1 MKNLKILSMNLGKA
15 FVPIKD
21 NSKREYITNY
31 ISHEDYSI
39 IMLQGNI
46 LTSNI
51 DFSKLDYNAINY
63 RNRMALLYDKDLKGY
78 DIDFK
83 SKVVSSTIMFN
94 SGPMA
99 WINVN
104 CDNPKNMKDVYKV
117 CEAYSNPNTEHVV
130 KTRIVAG
137 RFPREVDTDSFCDMF
152 DLEDISTL
160 VGAMSHSK
168 NNREMLN
175 HFFIS
180 RNLEALNVHKL
191 VGMTEVSKIGE
202 AYPIEAV
209 LTYKLKR

>member
-1 MKNLKILSMNLGKA
+1 MKNLRILSMNLGKT
-15 FVPIKD
+15 FIPVKD
-21 NSKREYITNY
+21 KSKREYITNY
-31 ISHEDYSI
+31 INHEGYSI
-39 IMLQGNI
+39 VMLQGNT

-94 SGPMA
+94 KGPMA

-104 CDNPKNMKDVYKV
+104 CDNPNNMEDVYKV
-117 CEAYSNPNTEHVV
+117 CEAYNNPNTEHVL

-137 RFPREVDTDSFCDMF
+137 RFPREVDTNQFCDMF
-152 DLEDISTL
+152 DLDDISTL
-160 VGAMSHSK
+160 VGGMSHAK

-191 VGMTEVSKIGE
+191 VGMTEVSKVGE

-209 LTYKLKR
+209 LTYKKTR

>member
-1 MKNLKILSMNLGKA
+1 MKNLKILSMNLGRG

-21 NSKREYITNY
+21 KGKREYLRDFIKE
-31 ISHEDYSI
+31 EDYDI
-39 IMLQGNI
+39 VMLQGNI

-63 RNRMALLYDKDLKGY
+63 KNRMALLYDKNLIGY
-78 DIDFK
+78 GIAFK
-83 SKVVSSTIMFN
+83 SKVVSSTIMYN
-94 SGPMA
+94 KGPIA
-99 WINVN
+99 CINVN
-104 CDNPKNMKDVYKV
+104 CDNSKNMEDVYKV
-117 CEAYSNPNTEHVV
+117 CEAYSNPNAIHTL

-137 RFPREVDTDSFCDMF
+137 RFPREVDTNEFCDAF

-160 VGAMSHSK
+160 VGQKTHAK

-180 RNLEALNVHKL
+180 RNLGCMNIHKL

-202 AYPIEAV
+202 AYPIEVTLKKV
-209 LTYKLKR
+209 LK

>member
-1 MKNLKILSMNLGKA
+1 MKNLKILSMNLGKT
-15 FVPIKD
+15 FIPVKD
-21 NSKREYITNY
+21 KSKREYITNY
-31 ISHEDYSI
+31 INHEGYSI
-39 IMLQGNI
+39 VMLQGNT

-94 SGPMA
+94 KGPMA

-104 CDNPKNMKDVYKV
+104 CDNPNNMEDVYKV
-117 CEAYSNPNTEHVV
+117 CEAYSNPNAIHTL

-137 RFPREVDTDSFCDMF
+137 RFPREVDTNEFCDAF

-160 VGAMSHSK
+160 VGQETYVK

-180 RNLEALNVHKL
+180 RNLEAESVHKL

-202 AYPIEAV
+202 AYPIEVTLKKV
-209 LTYKLKR
+209 LK

>member
-1 MKNLKILSMNLGKA
+1 MKNLKILSMNLGYG
-15 FVPIKD
+15 FIPVKD
-21 NSKREYITNY
+21 KSKREYITNY
-31 ISHEDYSI
+31 INHEGYSI
-39 IMLQGNI
+39 VMLQGNT

-94 SGPMA
+94 KGPMA

-104 CDNPKNMKDVYKV
+104 CDNPNNMEDVYKV
-117 CEAYSNPNTEHVV
+117 CEAYNNPNTEHVL

-137 RFPREVDTDSFCDMF
+137 RFPREVDTNQFCDMF
-152 DLEDISTL
+152 DLDDISTL
-160 VGAMSHSK
+160 VGVMSHSK
-168 NNREMLN
+168 NNREMVN

-180 RNLEALNVHKL
+180 RNLEALSVHKL
-191 VGMTEVSKIGE
+191 VGMTEVSGIGE
-202 AYPIEAV
+202 AYPIEVTLKKV
-209 LTYKLKR
+209 LR

>member
-1 MKNLKILSMNLGKA
+1 MKNLRILSMNLGKT
-15 FVPIKD
+15 FIPVKD
-21 NSKREYITNY
+21 KSKREYITNY
-31 ISHEDYSI
+31 INHEGYSI
-39 IMLQGNI
+39 VMLQGNT

-94 SGPMA
+94 KGPMA

-104 CDNPKNMKDVYKV
+104 CDNPNNMEDVYKV
-117 CEAYSNPNTEHVV
+117 CEAYNNPNTEHVL

-137 RFPREVDTDSFCDMF
+137 RFPREVDTNQFCDMF
-152 DLEDISTL
+152 DLDDISTL
-160 VGAMSHSK
+160 VGGMSHAK

-191 VGMTEVSKIGE
+191 VGMTEVSKVGE

-209 LTYKLKR
+209 LTYKKNR